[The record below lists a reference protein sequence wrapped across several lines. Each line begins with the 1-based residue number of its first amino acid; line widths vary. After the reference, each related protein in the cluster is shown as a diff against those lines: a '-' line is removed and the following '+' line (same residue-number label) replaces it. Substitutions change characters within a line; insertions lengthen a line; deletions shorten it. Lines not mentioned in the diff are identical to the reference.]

1 MFKVSVNF
9 TVRMVIE
16 NVLRGKG
23 GDAKEWAVS
32 EVFEHGCG
40 GWYKVSIHIPTERN
54 TLTKM
59 YRVPRWSIPVIE
71 RRARWAAWDGARKEA
86 SNFHL
91 SGLWFTKLA

>member
-23 GDAKEWAVS
+23 GDSKDWVVS

-40 GWYKVSIHIPTERN
+40 GWYKVSIEI
-54 TLTKM
+54 LTQRDM
-59 YRVPRWSIPVIE
+59 LTSIYRVPRWPTLVTE
-71 RRARWAAWDGARKEA
+71 RRARWVAWDGVRREA
-86 SNFHL
+86 CNFRL